1 MAESVATVFLLT
13 ELVDS
18 DDEKPHRGK
27 TRNWIRRRR
36 DRGYFNNIIKELR
49 LEDRFGFRDMFR
61 MDIVDF
67 EYILGQIS
75 DLISPKEIIGYEAT
89 PPCIV

>member
-1 MAESVATVFLLT
+1 MAESVATVFLLA

-27 TRNWIRRRR
+27 TRNWVKRKET
-36 DRGYFNNIIKELR
+36 GYFNNIIKELR

-61 MDIVDF
+61 MDVVDF
-67 EYILGQIS
+67 EYVSGQIS
-75 DLISPKEIIGYEAT
+75 NLISPQEII
-89 PPCIV
+89 IV